1 MGEKKLELER
11 TPESW
16 AALVAERCYKDAAFR
31 ETFLADPKGAVE
43 KLIGESL
50 PADAEVV
57 ACRNDEK
64 RWYIPVPAAGGAAE
78 LSEEDLEDVSAG
90 AGIVASDRPDYSTW
104 GSVLAGFKRLEAI
117 EAARKIPVPTK
128 GKDRGWW
135 R

>member
-1 MGEKKLELER
+1 MDEKKLELER

-31 ETFLADPKGAVE
+31 EAFLADPKGAVE

-64 RWYIPVPAAGGAAE
+64 RWHIPVPTLEGAAE
-78 LSEEDLEDVSAG
+78 LSEEELEDVSAG
-90 AGIVASDRPDYSTW
+90 IVASHKPDYSTW

-117 EAARKIPVPTK
+117 EAARNMPVPSK
-128 GKDRGWW
+128 GKDKGWW